1 MPINGSYPKKNY
13 FEVEETWTWT
23 PWPGF
28 HIWCLFRTHCL
39 QPLSTFQSIFQTVAR
54 NNSEKPVCLKISRA
68 PNCVQNKAVRM
79 GSPARPRPP
88 RPSPRWISLSPKQ
101 CALSHFAV
109 IISPASSFA
118 CNGLGL
124 PSFCV
129 WQMAFL
135 QRLVQMSLPLPQRP
149 DPKQN
154 LLLQSLDPPPWGHL
168 VPKHIILLTINY
180 STLLDTAGSCF
191 QLIEARAKTISYHLC
206 FQRPRYTANALSVL
220 EEIDVVMCKGTAHT
234 APQRWSQRK
243 SPIYG

>member
-1 MPINGSYPKKNY
+1 MDLIQKRTTLKSRRHEHGP
-13 FEVEETWTWT
+13 
-23 PWPGF
+23 PGQASIF
-28 HIWCLFRTHCL
+28 GASFGLTVSSLF
-39 QPLSTFQSIFQTVAR
+39 PLSNLYSRLWPEITLKNLSVWKSPGLPTAFRI
-54 NNSEKPVCLKISRA
+54 KP
-68 PNCVQNKAVRM
+68 VRM

-101 CALSHFAV
+101 CALSHLAV

-129 WQMAFL
+129 WQMAFF